1 MFQYCQIQL
10 IQLSNS
16 TPFSNTCI
24 SLLCPYVVNINEGG
38 TNWNRGIIMHP
49 FHKTVMTRFW
59 TLWTHYRGVF
69 LLLFEQM
76 GMQKHICGTLP
87 FTALE
92 VYLDIISACWSNP
105 IMMIWQ
111 IFTNNIYYYR
121 AHLIFIRLLLVADG
135 HVTGMEVHIDV
146 VVTGNAPAALLYSC
160 NTLELQV
167 GIATMVPL
175 LSRRRKAINPPIH
188 INSPQEGAWH
198 DAPCCKWKYTD
209 ICR

>member
-1 MFQYCQIQL
+1 MRVGL
-10 IQLSNS
+10 TETEESS
-16 TPFSNTCI
+16 
-24 SLLCPYVVNINEGG
+24 
-38 TNWNRGIIMHP
+38 
-49 FHKTVMTRFW
+49 W
-59 TLWTHYRGVF
+59 TLFTRLWWRS
-69 LLLFEQM
+69 FE
-76 GMQKHICGTLP
+76 HCGRTIVEFFFCYLSKWECKNIFVILSHSLVSK
-87 FTALE
+87 FTWISFP
-92 VYLDIISACWSNP
+92 VYIFYACWSNP

-111 IFTNNIYYYR
+111 IFSNNIYYNR

-146 VVTGNAPAALLYSC
+146 VVTGNAPTALLYSC

-198 DAPCCKWKYTD
+198 DAPCCKRNDTD